1 MIDTMSSSE
10 RTYGDPETRRRILDS
25 ALELSAELGPS
36 MRLIDV
42 ARQAGVSHQGLY
54 LHFGGRNGL
63 LVAMLPHMVETFDL
77 TRRFAQVTEAPNGR
91 AAAARMIDF
100 LSSMNGR
107 LDAIGWV
114 LEEAQHLD
122 EAFGRD
128 WRRKTLGLREVIED
142 DVIMRLSE
150 EGSLRD
156 VWSIEDATDLVLAV
170 TTLGTWREL
179 TRELGWTPEQYSE
192 NVTRVLMN
200 SLIDS

>member
-10 RTYGDPETRRRILDS
+10 QTYGDPETRRRILDA

-42 ARQAGVSHQGLY
+42 ARKAGVSHQGLY